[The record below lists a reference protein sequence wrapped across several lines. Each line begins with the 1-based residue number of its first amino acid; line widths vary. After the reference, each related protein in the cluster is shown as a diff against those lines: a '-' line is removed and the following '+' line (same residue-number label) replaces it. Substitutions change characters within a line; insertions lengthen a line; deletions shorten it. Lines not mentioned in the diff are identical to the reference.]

1 MLIIEQNEKN
11 ALYNRLVRV
20 KVPSSIISKNTNFNA
35 SIVSGLCNID
45 DFDINRLNVSN
56 VSGLIL
62 IKNVICNETN
72 TNNVSGISRI
82 EQCKIN
88 QVTADSVTG
97 SIYLEGSFDS
107 VNANAVSG
115 GISVSNNID
124 FTKDCNF
131 NVTSGSISI
140 DLPENSN
147 ASLNCASFSGRV
159 SNEFTGSKD
168 KALNEKL
175 GNGSYTLKAESVSG
189 SISINK
195 K

>member
-1 MLIIEQNEKN
+1 M
-11 ALYNRLVRV
+11 
-20 KVPSSIISKNTNFNA
+20 
-35 SIVSGLCNID
+35 D
-45 DFDINRLNVSN
+45 
-56 VSGLIL
+56 
-62 IKNVICNETN
+62 
-72 TNNVSGISRI
+72 
-82 EQCKIN
+82 
-88 QVTADSVTG
+88 
-97 SIYLEGSFDS
+97 GSFDS

-140 DLPENSN
+140 SLPESSN
-147 ASLNCASFSGRV
+147 ATLNCASFSGRV

-168 KALNEKL
+168 KVLKEKL
-175 GNGSYTLKAESVSG
+175 GSGSYTLKAESVSG

>member
-1 MLIIEQNEKN
+1 MT
-11 ALYNRLVRV
+11 V
-20 KVPSSIISKNTNFNA
+20 A
-35 SIVSGLCNID
+35 SISPFIVVCLT
-45 DFDINRLNVSN
+45 
-56 VSGLIL
+56 
-62 IKNVICNETN
+62 K
-72 TNNVSGISRI
+72 
-82 EQCKIN
+82 
-88 QVTADSVTG
+88 VTADSVSG
-97 SIYLEGSFDS
+97 SVYLEGSFDS

-115 GISVSNNID
+115 GISVSNDID

-147 ASLNCASFSGRV
+147 ANLNCASFSGRV
-159 SNEFTGSKD
+159 SNEFTGSKG